1 MRKKYFSVFV
11 VVMAIA
17 FLAVEPAIPEVSVGV
32 KQGDWIEY
40 EVTTGGNPPEQHNV
54 KWARMEIVDV
64 QGPEVKANVT
74 TEANNGTISSLIMPL
89 NLEKGEIGAWFI
101 IHSNLK
107 LGDTFYDINLER
119 NITIEGQEQLEY
131 ADAMRTVTNATTSE
145 RIKRWDKA
153 TGVFVMSIDTLP
165 GFSVNATATK
175 TNMWS
180 SQILGLEPEILGSFV
195 IIVGYV
201 IIVIA
206 VALILRRRSFRKSSP
221 KKT

>member
-1 MRKKYFSVFV
+1 MRIKYFSVFI
-11 VVMAIA
+11 VVMAISL
-17 FLAVEPAIPEVSVGV
+17 LAVEPAMPEVSVGV
-32 KQGDWIEY
+32 KEGDWIEY

-54 KWARMEIVDV
+54 KRARMEIVDV
-64 QGPEVKANVT
+64 QGPEVKANVI
-74 TEANNGTISSLIMPL
+74 TEASNGTISSLIMPL

-101 IHSNLK
+101 IPSNLNV
-107 LGDTFYDINLER
+107 GDTFYDINLDR
-119 NITIEGQEQLEY
+119 NVTIEGQEQLEY
-131 ADAMRTVTNATTSE
+131 AGALRTVTNATTSE

-180 SQILGLEPEILGSFV
+180 SQILGLEPEILWASI
-195 IIVGYV
+195 IIVGSV

-206 VALILRRRSFRKSSP
+206 IALILRRRSLRKSPP